1 MKIINTDNNSPFRA
15 PNVYETAYIS
25 RWFVAQDNAQIK
37 FNKGLSA
44 FFSITGVCLS
54 GLVPAAEGESIVI
67 LILCAF
73 ACFLGVF
80 FSIKSKKDFYSLSK
94 DICSGKFLLIN
105 GTVQKI
111 ESGAEKA
118 NCVRIWVLSDDMRF
132 NDGWF
137 RVRYEDIRT
146 GIPVILVCYE
156 FKGKQKYR
164 ALTPFMLSDKGINA
178 SV

>member
-1 MKIINTDNNSPFRA
+1 MKRIKSNNNSHFRV
-15 PNVYETAYIS
+15 PNAYEVAYIS
-25 RWFVAQDNAQIK
+25 RWFVAQNNAQIK
-37 FNKGLSA
+37 FNKGLSTVFA
-44 FFSITGVCLS
+44 ITGVCLS
-54 GLVPAAEGESIVI
+54 GLVSTADGESVVV
-67 LILCAF
+67 LIFCAL

-105 GTVQKI
+105 GTVQKV

-118 NCVRIWVLSDDMRF
+118 NCVRIWVLSDDLRY

-137 RVRYEDIRT
+137 RVRYEDVRVGT
-146 GIPVILVCYE
+146 PVLLVCYE

-164 ALTPFMLSDKGINA
+164 ALTPFMLSDQGLNA